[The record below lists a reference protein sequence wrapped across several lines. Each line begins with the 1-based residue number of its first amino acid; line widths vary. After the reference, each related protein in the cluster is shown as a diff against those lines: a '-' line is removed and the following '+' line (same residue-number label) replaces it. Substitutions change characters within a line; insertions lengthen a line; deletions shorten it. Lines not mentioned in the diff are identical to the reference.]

1 MPISATRQRWG
12 VLRSLGALLDSER
25 HFRRRARSGKPF
37 GMQIPGLGEVLFA
50 SRSDH
55 VREFLAIAPA
65 STTPPLPNP
74 IEPVVG
80 TGSIILLDGEPH
92 RRERARLLPALQ
104 GERIRRYA
112 PAMAAATR
120 DQIATWTPGSP
131 IDARDAAQTIT
142 LEIIVRA
149 IFGVTERD
157 RSAEFVSVVKS
168 MMGAYVA
175 PLMFFPPLRRAPGG
189 LGPWRRFTRRRGE
202 LDRLLSG
209 QIAAR
214 RASDCSAHDDVLS
227 VLLANDDDEPRTDD
241 EVRQQLR
248 TLLVS
253 GHETTATTLAW
264 ALYHVHRD
272 DLVRKRLLD
281 ELAADGSADRLPK
294 LPYLNAVIA
303 ETLRLHPTVSIVVR
317 RLKHPVTAWKNSRAR
332 GDVVGVALPAL
343 HSDPAV
349 WPDPQHFSPDRF
361 LARKPTPQEYSPF
374 GYGHRRCP
382 GAAFAN
388 LELAVILGTILTTV
402 ELRMSEQERRRKPPR
417 SIPRGIAALPSRRIT
432 LEVVRRL

>member
-1 MPISATRQRWG
+1 MLMSATRQRWG
-12 VLRSLGALLDSER
+12 VLRSLGALVDSER
-25 HFRRRARSGKPF
+25 HFRRRARGGKPF

-55 VREFLAIAPA
+55 VREFLRIAPA
-65 STTPPLPNP
+65 SMTPPLPNP

-80 TGSIILLDGEPH
+80 SGSVILLDGEPH

-120 DQIATWTPGSP
+120 EQVATWTPGGS

-149 IFGVTERD
+149 IFGVTDRD
-157 RSAEFVSVVKS
+157 RSAEFVRVVKS

-189 LGPWRRFTRRRGE
+189 LGPWRRFTRHRGE

-214 RASDCSAHDDVLS
+214 RASGSIGRDDVLG
-227 VLLANDDDEPRTDD
+227 VLLADGDDGPRTDD

-281 ELAADGSADRLPK
+281 ELAGDGSADRLPK
-294 LPYLNAVIA
+294 LPYLNAVVA
-303 ETLRLHPTVSIVVR
+303 ETLRLHPTVSI
-317 RLKHPVTAWKNSRAR
+317 SS
-332 GDVVGVALPAL
+332 VG
-343 HSDPAV
+343 S
-349 WPDPQHFSPDRF
+349 
-361 LARKPTPQEYSPF
+361 
-374 GYGHRRCP
+374 
-382 GAAFAN
+382 
-388 LELAVILGTILTTV
+388 
-402 ELRMSEQERRRKPPR
+402 
-417 SIPRGIAALPSRRIT
+417 SIR
-432 LEVVRRL
+432 

>member
-1 MPISATRQRWG
+1 MPNSATRSRFRVVQ
-12 VLRSLGALLDSER
+12 SMGAVLDSEAY
-25 HFRRRARSGKPF
+25 FRRRARSGEPF

-55 VREFLAIAPA
+55 VREFVAIPPA
-65 STTPPLPNP
+65 DLTPPLPNP

-80 TGSIILLDGEPH
+80 AGSIILLDGEPH
-92 RRERARLLPALQ
+92 RRERARLLPALH

-120 DQIATWTPGSP
+120 DEIATWRPGSS

-142 LEIIVRA
+142 LEIIIRA
-149 IFGVTERD
+149 IFGVTD
-157 RSAEFVSVVKS
+157 KKRSVEFVRVVKS

-175 PLMFFPPLRRAPGG
+175 PFMFFPALRRAPGG
-189 LGPWRRFTRRRGE
+189 LGPWRRFTRRRRQ
-202 LDRLLSG
+202 LDDLLSE

-214 RASDCSAHDDVLS
+214 RTTGTAGHDDVLS
-227 VLLANDDDEPRTDD
+227 VLLSEGDEGPRTDD

-264 ALYHVHRD
+264 SLYHIHRD
-272 DLVRKRLLD
+272 DLVRKHLLD
-281 ELAADGSADRLPK
+281 ELAGSGSVDRLAK
-294 LPYLNAVIA
+294 LPYLGAVIA

-317 RLKHPVTAWKNSRAR
+317 QLKRPVTTWTRGH

-349 WPDPQHFSPDRF
+349 WPDPAHFSPERF
-361 LARKPTPQEYSPF
+361 LARKPTPFEYAPF

-382 GAAFAN
+382 GSAFAN
-388 LELAVILGTILTTV
+388 LELAVTLGAILTSV
-402 ELRMSEQERRRKPPR
+402 ELRMPEQERRRKPPR

-432 LEVVRRL
+432 LDVVRRL